1 MRRKKS
7 EGNTRRPNA
16 SKLKVGIAL
25 ARFNGDITEE
35 LLAAAQEE
43 LRAWKVKEK
52 NIRIVRVAG
61 SFELPIACQRLIKK
75 RNVDVVVALGCIVK
89 GETDHDGYLAEAVFN
104 ALQRLSLKYD
114 RPVGLG
120 ILTVNTLAQAKKRI
134 DYGSAA
140 ASAALEVA
148 LL

>member
-7 EGNTRRPNA
+7 EGKVRHDA

-35 LLAAAQEE
+35 LLPAAQEE

>member
-7 EGNTRRPNA
+7 EGKVRHDA

>member
-7 EGNTRRPNA
+7 EDNVRRDA
-16 SKLKVGIAL
+16 ARLRVGIAL

-35 LLAAAQEE
+35 LLAAAQKE

-89 GETDHDGYLAEAVFN
+89 GETDHDEYLAEAVFN

-134 DYGSAA
+134 EYGSAA
-140 ASAALEVA
+140 ASAALEAA

>member
-7 EGNTRRPNA
+7 EDNVRRDA
-16 SKLKVGIAL
+16 ARLRVGIAL

-35 LLAAAQEE
+35 LLAAAQKE

-52 NIRIVRVAG
+52 NISLVRVAG

-75 RNVDVVVALGCIVK
+75 RNVDVVVALGCIVR
-89 GETDHDGYLAEAVFN
+89 GETDHDEYLAEAVFN

-140 ASAALEVA
+140 VAAALEVA